1 MFSGD
6 AGLGQ
11 RSDIAADV
19 DPPQRNT
26 ILAIQQI
33 IMLAE
38 LPVDRGG
45 AGSFGS
51 DTASHAPLIS

>member
-6 AGLGQ
+6 AGFGQ

-19 DPPQRNT
+19 DPPQRNA

-38 LPVDRGG
+38 LPVDRGWIIWKILP
-45 AGSFGS
+45 AM
-51 DTASHAPLIS
+51 HR